1 MATWKAV
8 VVALAIGLAAS
19 GQGNDEAGGAGDEG
33 LSTLGRPGPALKP
46 APAGAG
52 QPTAV
57 REGDPLAEM
66 DAFIAAQRLPQDIA
80 GWRTRLPAPIQVGF
94 PKDRHV
100 HWILETNRGRMVI
113 RLWHRV
119 APLHVSNLIYL
130 TRLGFYDGLNFHRVK
145 QGFMAQGGCPNGN
158 GSGMPGYGLPLE
170 VRPDV
175 KHDRRGLLST
185 ARTGRPNTDGSQF
198 FLTFR
203 PTPELD
209 MNAGGDPKNLGYTV
223 FGEILEGLETLALL
237 EAVGAPPEVR
247 SEAPRQ
253 PLLIKRATVELR

>member
-8 VVALAIGLAAS
+8 VVALAVALTGC
-19 GQGNDEAGGAGDEG
+19 GQGNDDSGGAGAEV
-33 LSTLGRPGPALKP
+33 STLGRPGPALKP

-52 QPTAV
+52 KPTAV

-66 DAFIAAQRLPQDIA
+66 DAYIAAQRLPEDVV

-100 HWILETNRGRMVI
+100 YWILETNRGRMVL

-130 TRLGFYDGLNFHRVK
+130 TRLGFYDGLTFHRVR
-145 QGFMAQGGCPNGN
+145 QGFMAQGGSPTGTS
-158 GSGMPGYGLPLE
+158 SGMLSYGLPLE

-185 ARTGRPNTDGSQF
+185 ARATAPNTAGSQF

-203 PTPELD
+203 PAPELD
-209 MNAGGDPKNLGYTV
+209 MNAGGDPRNLGYTV

-237 EAVGAPPEVR
+237 EAVGAPPSVQ